1 MSTACSRCHIVLAED
16 NPADVGL
23 VRQAPQEHQVECDL
37 HVIGGD
43 EVVSFIDD
51 LDRDNVILA
60 THHDGLPLS
69 ADHGFPVRLI
79 VPHLYGWKSAKWLR
93 GMEFLDRDQAGFWE
107 KNGYHMHG
115 DPWKEQRFSD
125 G

>member
-1 MSTACSRCHIVLAED
+1 MAIRDLLALVKPSSNASHVLIHAEEGYTT
-16 NPADVGL
+16 NIPL
-23 VRQAPQEHQVECDL
+23 
-37 HVIGGD
+37 
-43 EVVSFIDD
+43 DD

-69 ADHGFPVRLI
+69 ADHGYPVRLI
-79 VPHLYGWKSAKWLR
+79 VPHLYAWKSAKWLR

-125 G
+125 R

>member
-1 MSTACSRCHIVLAED
+1 MKITWRGVAIRDLLALVKPSSDASHVLIHAEEGYTT
-16 NPADVGL
+16 NIP
-23 VRQAPQEHQVECDL
+23 
-37 HVIGGD
+37 
-43 EVVSFIDD
+43 IDD
-51 LDRDNVILA
+51 SGSRKRDFGNASRWSSLA
-60 THHDGLPLS
+60 P
-69 ADHGFPVRLI
+69 DHGYPLRLI